1 MNMRTKLIM
10 MFALTVILPI
20 LAIAT
25 VSISET
31 ITRSSENFVE
41 RTQNEIRQVD
51 NGFQLFFQQVKN
63 SATFL
68 ANNSLVKKAP
78 ADTQSYLGA
87 KKNMAPE
94 QDSSAESDIFNLY
107 KEFGQAHEELL
118 FVYLGTP
125 NGGFIQYPPEA
136 LEEYD
141 PRKRPWYQLAIDNP
155 GKANITSAYQGNS
168 GGPMVSIAHSFTN
181 AHGEFAGVQSVDVTL
196 STLTDIL
203 IDINLGETGY
213 LILID
218 EAGTV
223 LADPKNPKNNFK
235 NINKLSSPL
244 FKQLKKSSGQVNFS
258 TILNGK
264 KIDVTTY
271 FSKKLGWRFVG
282 VIDSAEI
289 MEPSYEM
296 IATITFIALIM
307 VAIFVALGI
316 WMANKIVL
324 PINKVAD
331 GLRYIAQG
339 EGDLTKRLDVIGS
352 DEIGQLAKW
361 FNQFLDSINHL
372 VVDIKSRAITLSE
385 TASNSSTQISEIK
398 ASSHQQE
405 QSIEQAGSITSAMAA
420 MAQTVSTDCRNTM
433 DDIEHTERFSSQ
445 GNTII
450 SASVEEVNQ
459 LSESLTESSQAM
471 QLLEHESENITQILD
486 VIRAIAEQTNLL
498 ALNAAIEAARAGEQG
513 RGFAVVA
520 DEVRTLAQRSR
531 ESTEEIDSVLT
542 NLIEQ
547 TRSVSQKMTHSVERS
562 KASIE
567 KTQQAHQSFDEIRS
581 SVGQIKEKIAHIA
594 QAADEQYHSSDSI
607 NQNISGI
614 SGSATG
620 IANTADTLA
629 DGSNDLLTLSNELND
644 LVGRFKVEGN
654 VIIQ

>member
-1 MNMRTKLIM
+1 MNMRAKLII

-31 ITRSSENFVE
+31 VSRSSENFVQ

-63 SATFL
+63 GVTFL
-68 ANNSLVKKAP
+68 ANSAVVKQAP
-78 ADTQSYLGA
+78 VNTQSYLGE
-87 KKNMAPE
+87 KKEMTPNL
-94 QDSSAESDIFNLY
+94 DSPAESAIFNLY
-107 KEFGQAHEELL
+107 KQFRETHKELL

-125 NGGFIQYPPEA
+125 NGGFIQYPPETM
-136 LEEYD
+136 EGYD
-141 PRKRPWYQLAIDNP
+141 PRKRPWYQLAINNP
-155 GKANITSAYQGNS
+155 GHANITSPYQGNS
-168 GGPMVSIAHSFTN
+168 GGPMVSIAHTFKNTQ
-181 AHGEFAGVQSVDVTL
+181 GELAGVQSVDVTL

-203 IDINLGETGY
+203 DDIKLGETGY

-218 EAGTV
+218 KTGTV

-235 NINKLSSPL
+235 NIKMLSSPL
-244 FKQLKKSSGQVNFS
+244 FTQLKKSPAQLNFS
-258 TILNGK
+258 TELNGK
-264 KIDVTTY
+264 SIDVTTY
-271 FSKKLGWRFVG
+271 FSEELGWRFVG

-289 MEPSYEM
+289 MEPTYEM
-296 IATITFIALIM
+296 ITTITFIAIIM
-307 VAIFVALGI
+307 VAVFVALGI

-324 PINKVAD
+324 PINRVSD
-331 GLRYIAQG
+331 GLRDIAQG
-339 EGDLTKRLDVIGS
+339 EGDLTKRLDVIGN

-361 FNQFLDSINHL
+361 FNQFLDSIHHL
-372 VVDIKSRAITLSE
+372 VVDIKSRAITLGE
-385 TASNSSTQISEIK
+385 TASNSSNQISDIK
-398 ASSHQQE
+398 ASSHKQE
-405 QSIEQAGSITSAMAA
+405 HSIEQAGNITSAMAT
-420 MAQTVSTDCRNTM
+420 MAQTVSNDCRSTM
-433 DDIEHTERFSSQ
+433 EDIEHTERFSNQ

-471 QLLEHESENITQILD
+471 QLLEHESENITNILD

-531 ESTEEIDSVLT
+531 ESTEEIDSVLS

-547 TRSVSQKMTHSVERS
+547 TRTVSQKMTHSVDRS
-562 KASIE
+562 KQSIE

-581 SVGQIKEKIAHIA
+581 SVNQIKEKIAHIA

-614 SGSATG
+614 SDSARG
-620 IANTADTLA
+620 IANTADVLA
-629 DGSNDLLTLSNELND
+629 DGSSDLLTLSKELND
-644 LVGRFKVEGN
+644 LVGRFKVNG
-654 VIIQ
+654 